1 MANKKIK
8 YNPTAYAIRRG
19 LMQYKKRIDVPLWH
33 PSHLPQAIKAL
44 RSCADEMERIMQ
56 SNSLK
61 SVDKMI
67 YAQGSVH
74 FTNVSLNHTYP
85 KDPRTRGVH
94 SFTEYDK
101 GFLVETAGVAAV
113 NAREDLE

>member
-1 MANKKIK
+1 
-8 YNPTAYAIRRG
+8 
-19 LMQYKKRIDVPLWH
+19 MQYKKRIDVPLWH

-74 FTNVSLNHTYP
+74 FTNANLNHTFP

-94 SFTEYDK
+94 TFPGYDK
-101 GFLVETAGVAAV
+101 GLSVETAGVAAV

>member
-33 PSHLPQAIKAL
+33 PSHLHQAIKAL
-44 RSCADEMERIMQ
+44 RDCADEMERIMQ

-74 FTNVSLNHTYP
+74 FTNASLNHTFP

-94 SFTEYDK
+94 TFPGYDS
-101 GFLVETAGVAAV
+101 GLSVETAGVAAV